1 MYSVIHCH
9 RSSYRTSDT
18 RALNLMECSGNIQI
32 LVFFELF
39 LHMCEK
45 NSTFVDL
52 FGKLYHMRNICRYIC
67 LLIGVLVTSL
77 AHAHNVRIYGY
88 VLGTDNR
95 GVELANVYVEGTTI
109 GTSTNQ
115 NGYYDLMVEQ
125 SDTIVLVYSMI
136 GYETIRQQ
144 LYTENKVL
152 GVNVVLPTNEEML
165 SEITVRGIQRQT
177 GTMERTDVDVA
188 RLMPDATGG
197 GIENLLITFAGV
209 RQNNEMSSQY
219 NVRGGSYDENSV
231 YVNGLEV
238 YRPLLIRSGQ
248 QEGLSFA
255 NTDMVESVDF
265 SAGGFDAQ
273 YGDRMSSV
281 LDIRYKRP
289 EKLESR
295 LNISLLGASAYIG
308 WGDSV
313 QSQMHGIRYKTS
325 KYMLGALETKG
336 NYKPN
341 FIDYQTQ
348 MTWKVGKEAKD
359 WEIRLM
365 GNFSQNSYLFNP
377 DSATTT
383 SGTLQNPITKQIYF
397 EGQEKDMFRTA
408 FAALSAYGKVNK
420 EVEVGVDLSGFYT
433 HEQETYDIHS
443 ELILTRGDK
452 NSSQDSNNNLNQSI
466 TGSTEKQDVIGTG
479 EFHEHARN
487 KLQASIITLAHTGEW
502 KRGQNS
508 LKWGVSGQ
516 VEMMK
521 DQISEWE
528 WRDSLGYSL
537 PNVDKEMELYYA
549 MKGTTQMLSGRLQAY
564 AQNTYRWSTD
574 QGKVFLTAGMRL
586 NWWSF
591 TNEVLPSPR
600 VSVVWMPGWKRDM
613 TFRVAT
619 GIYYQAPFYKEL
631 RQTIIDD
638 KGVYRIHLNDK
649 LKAQRSYQLVMG
661 TDYYFRAWGRPF
673 KFTAEAY
680 GKYIDRMESYT
691 VDNVR
696 VRYSGLNDSEGYTL
710 GLDLKL
716 FGELAPGADSWISFS
731 TMRSRMRFVDDVHE
745 LGWIPTPQ
753 EQRYNLTLYFQ
764 DYLPQ
769 LPQYKL
775 HLKFIWSEGL
785 PYGYPR
791 NEKMRYLGHMGDY
804 RRVDIGASRT
814 FSASTDKWMKKAK
827 HVDSWSVQFD
837 VFNLVGWNNM
847 NSYYWVTAADG
858 QHWPT
863 PNYLTGRMFNLKIDV
878 KIK

>member
-1 MYSVIHCH
+1 
-9 RSSYRTSDT
+9 
-18 RALNLMECSGNIQI
+18 
-32 LVFFELF
+32 
-39 LHMCEK
+39 
-45 NSTFVDL
+45 
-52 FGKLYHMRNICRYIC
+52 MRKSIGTARVLSLTVC
-67 LLIGVLVTSL
+67 LLCSL
-77 AHAHNVRIYGY
+77 ATWAKVPEVRIFGY
-88 VLGTDNR
+88 VLDSDNR
-95 GVELANVYVEGTTI
+95 GIDLANVFVEGTTT
-109 GTSTNQ
+109 GTTTNQ
-115 NGYYDLMVEQ
+115 NGYYDLLVEMG
-125 SDTIVLVYSMI
+125 DTITMVYSMI

-144 LYTENKVL
+144 LYTSNQVL

-177 GTMERTDVDVA
+177 GTMERTDVGVA

-219 NVRGGSYDENSV
+219 NVRGGTYDENSV

-255 NTDMVESVDF
+255 NTDMVESLDF
-265 SAGGFDAQ
+265 SAGGFDAM
-273 YGDRMSSV
+273 YGDKMSSV

-289 EKLESR
+289 ERLESR

-308 WGDSV
+308 WGDSL

-325 KYMLGALETKG
+325 KYMLGALDTKG

-341 FIDYQTQ
+341 FLDYQTQ
-348 MTWKVGKEAKD
+348 MTWKVGKQREWD
-359 WEIRLM
+359 ITVL
-365 GNFSQNSYLFNP
+365 GNISQNSYVFEP
-377 DSATTT
+377 DSSETS
-383 SGTLQNPITKQIYF
+383 SGTMENPITKTIYY

-408 FAALSAYGKVNK
+408 FAALSAHGKLSK
-420 EVEVGVDLSGFYT
+420 EVNIGLDLTGFYT
-433 HEQETYDIHS
+433 HERENYDIHS
-443 ELILTRGDK
+443 ELILSWGKTESGA
-452 NSSQDSNNNLNQSI
+452 DSNNDINQEI
-466 TGSTEKQDVIGTG
+466 IGPTDKQDLIGTG

-487 KLQASIITLAHTGEW
+487 KLQASMVTLAHTGEW
-502 KRGQNS
+502 KRGENT
-508 LKWGVSGQ
+508 LKWGISGQ
-516 VEMMK
+516 VEMIK

-537 PNVDKEMELYYA
+537 PNADEEMELYYA
-549 MKGTTQMLSGRLQAY
+549 MKGTTQMFSGRLQAY
-564 AQNTYRWSTD
+564 AQNTYCWSTQ

-600 VSVVWMPGWKRDM
+600 VSVVWMPGWKRDF

-619 GIYYQAPFYKEL
+619 GVYYQAPFYKEL
-631 RQTIIDD
+631 RQTILDD
-638 KGVYRIHLNDK
+638 KGVYRIHLNDQ

-696 VRYSGLNDSEGYTL
+696 VRYSGINDSEGYAL

-731 TMRSRMRFVDDVHE
+731 TMRSRMRFTDDKHH

-769 LPQYKL
+769 YPQYRL
-775 HLKFIWSEGL
+775 HLKFIWNEGL
-785 PYGYPR
+785 PFGYPR
-791 NEKMRYLGHMGDY
+791 NEAMRYLGHMGDY
-804 RRVDIGASRT
+804 RRIDIGASRT
-814 FSASTDKWMKKAK
+814 FSATTDKWMKKSK
-827 HVDSWSVQFD
+827 HVDSWSIQLD
-837 VFNLVGWNNM
+837 IFNLVGWNNV

-858 QHWPT
+858 QQWST
-863 PNYLTGRMFNLKIDV
+863 PNYLTGRMFNLKVDV

>member
-1 MYSVIHCH
+1 
-9 RSSYRTSDT
+9 
-18 RALNLMECSGNIQI
+18 
-32 LVFFELF
+32 
-39 LHMCEK
+39 
-45 NSTFVDL
+45 
-52 FGKLYHMRNICRYIC
+52 MRKSIGIARVLSLAVC
-67 LLIGVLVTSL
+67 LLCSL
-77 AHAHNVRIYGY
+77 ATWAKVPEVRIFGY
-88 VLGTDNR
+88 VLDSDNR
-95 GVELANVYVEGTTI
+95 GIDLANVFVEGTTT
-109 GTSTNQ
+109 GTTTNQ
-115 NGYYDLMVEQ
+115 NGYYDLLVEMG
-125 SDTIVLVYSMI
+125 DTITMVYSMI

-144 LYTENKVL
+144 LYTSNQVL

-177 GTMERTDVDVA
+177 GTMERTDVGVA

-219 NVRGGSYDENSV
+219 NVRGGTYDENSV

-255 NTDMVESVDF
+255 NTDMVESLDF
-265 SAGGFDAQ
+265 SAGGFDAM
-273 YGDRMSSV
+273 YGDKMSSV

-289 EKLESR
+289 ERLESR

-308 WGDSV
+308 LGDSV

-325 KYMLGALETKG
+325 KYMLGALDTKG

-341 FIDYQTQ
+341 FLDYQTQ
-348 MTWKVGKEAKD
+348 MTWKVGKQREWD
-359 WEIRLM
+359 ITVL
-365 GNFSQNSYLFNP
+365 GNISQNSYVFEP
-377 DSATTT
+377 DSSETS
-383 SGTLQNPITKQIYF
+383 SGTMENPITKTIYY

-408 FAALSAYGKVNK
+408 FAALSAHGKLSK
-420 EVEVGVDLSGFYT
+420 EVNIGLDLTGFYT
-433 HEQETYDIHS
+433 HERENYDIHS
-443 ELILTRGDK
+443 ELILSRGK
-452 NSSQDSNNNLNQSI
+452 TESGADSNNDINQEI
-466 TGSTEKQDVIGTG
+466 IGSTDKQDLIGTG

-487 KLQASIITLAHTGEW
+487 KLQASMVTLAHTGEW
-502 KRGQNS
+502 KRGENT
-508 LKWGVSGQ
+508 LKWGISGQ
-516 VEMMK
+516 VEMIK

-537 PNVDKEMELYYA
+537 PNADEEMELYYA
-549 MKGTTQMLSGRLQAY
+549 MKGTTQMFSGRLQAY
-564 AQNTYRWSTD
+564 AQNTYCWSTQ
-574 QGKVFLTAGMRL
+574 QGKVFLTAGMRM

-600 VSVVWMPGWKRDM
+600 VSVVWMPGWKRDF

-619 GIYYQAPFYKEL
+619 GVYYQAPFYKEL
-631 RQTIIDD
+631 RQTILDD
-638 KGVYRIHLNDK
+638 KGVYRIHLNDQ

-696 VRYSGLNDSEGYTL
+696 VRYSGLNDSEGYAL

-731 TMRSRMRFVDDVHE
+731 TMRSRMRFTDDKHN

-769 LPQYKL
+769 YPQYRL
-775 HLKFIWSEGL
+775 HLKFIWNEGL
-785 PYGYPR
+785 PFGYPR
-791 NEKMRYLGHMGDY
+791 NEAMRYLGHMGDY
-804 RRVDIGASRT
+804 RRIDIGASRT
-814 FSASTDKWMKKAK
+814 FSATTDKWMKKSK
-827 HVDSWSVQFD
+827 HVDSWSIQLD
-837 VFNLVGWNNM
+837 IFNLVGWNNV

-858 QHWPT
+858 QQWST
-863 PNYLTGRMFNLKIDV
+863 PNYLTGRMFNLKLDV

>member
-1 MYSVIHCH
+1 
-9 RSSYRTSDT
+9 
-18 RALNLMECSGNIQI
+18 
-32 LVFFELF
+32 
-39 LHMCEK
+39 
-45 NSTFVDL
+45 
-52 FGKLYHMRNICRYIC
+52 MRKSIGIARVLSLAVC
-67 LLIGVLVTSL
+67 LLCSL
-77 AHAHNVRIYGY
+77 ATWAKVPEVRIFGY
-88 VLGTDNR
+88 VLDSDNR
-95 GVELANVYVEGTTI
+95 GIDLANVFVEGTTT
-109 GTSTNQ
+109 GTTTNQ
-115 NGYYDLMVEQ
+115 NGYYDLLVEMG
-125 SDTIVLVYSMI
+125 DTITMVYSMI

-144 LYTENKVL
+144 LYTSNQVL

-177 GTMERTDVDVA
+177 GTMERTDVGVA

-219 NVRGGSYDENSV
+219 NVRGGTYDENSV

-255 NTDMVESVDF
+255 NTDMVESLDF
-265 SAGGFDAQ
+265 SAGGFDAM
-273 YGDRMSSV
+273 YGDKMSSV

-289 EKLESR
+289 ERLESR

-325 KYMLGALETKG
+325 KYMLGALDTKG

-341 FIDYQTQ
+341 FLDYQTQ
-348 MTWKVGKEAKD
+348 MTWKVGKQREWD
-359 WEIRLM
+359 ITVL
-365 GNFSQNSYLFNP
+365 GNISQNSYVFEP
-377 DSATTT
+377 DSSETS
-383 SGTLQNPITKQIYF
+383 SGTMENPITKTIYY

-408 FAALSAYGKVNK
+408 FAALSAHGKLNK
-420 EVEVGVDLSGFYT
+420 EVNIGLDLTGFYT
-433 HEQETYDIHS
+433 HERENYDIHS
-443 ELILTRGDK
+443 ELILSRGK
-452 NSSQDSNNNLNQSI
+452 TEGGADSNNDINQDI
-466 TGSTEKQDVIGTG
+466 IGSTDKQDLIGTG

-487 KLQASIITLAHTGEW
+487 KLQASMVTLAHTGEW
-502 KRGQNS
+502 KRGENT
-508 LKWGVSGQ
+508 LKWGISGQ
-516 VEMMK
+516 VEMIK

-537 PNVDKEMELYYA
+537 PNADKEMELYYA
-549 MKGTTQMLSGRLQAY
+549 MKGTTQMFSGRLQAY
-564 AQNTYRWSTD
+564 AQNTYCWSTQ
-574 QGKVFLTAGMRL
+574 QGKVFLTAGMRM

-600 VSVVWMPGWKRDM
+600 VSVVWMPGWKRDF

-619 GIYYQAPFYKEL
+619 GVYYQAPFYKEL
-631 RQTIIDD
+631 RQTILDD
-638 KGVYRIHLNDK
+638 KGVYRIHLNDQ

-696 VRYSGLNDSEGYTL
+696 VRYSGLNDSEGYAL

-731 TMRSRMRFVDDVHE
+731 TMRSRMRFTDDKHN

-769 LPQYKL
+769 YPQYRL
-775 HLKFIWSEGL
+775 HLKFIWNEGL
-785 PYGYPR
+785 PFGYPR
-791 NEKMRYLGHMGDY
+791 NEAMRYLGHMGDY
-804 RRVDIGASRT
+804 RRIDIGASRT
-814 FSASTDKWMKKAK
+814 FSATTDKWMKKSK
-827 HVDSWSVQFD
+827 HVDSWSIQLD
-837 VFNLVGWNNM
+837 IFNLVGWNNV

-858 QHWPT
+858 QQWST
-863 PNYLTGRMFNLKIDV
+863 PNYLTGRMFNLKVDV

>member
-1 MYSVIHCH
+1 
-9 RSSYRTSDT
+9 
-18 RALNLMECSGNIQI
+18 
-32 LVFFELF
+32 
-39 LHMCEK
+39 
-45 NSTFVDL
+45 
-52 FGKLYHMRNICRYIC
+52 MRKSIGIARVLSLAVC
-67 LLIGVLVTSL
+67 LLCSL
-77 AHAHNVRIYGY
+77 ATWAKVPEVRIFGY
-88 VLGTDNR
+88 VLDSDNR
-95 GVELANVYVEGTTI
+95 GIDLANVFVEGTTT
-109 GTSTNQ
+109 GTTTNQ
-115 NGYYDLMVEQ
+115 NGYYDLLVEMG
-125 SDTIVLVYSMI
+125 DTITMVYSMI

-144 LYTENKVL
+144 LYTSNQVL

-177 GTMERTDVDVA
+177 GTMERTDVGVA

-197 GIENLLITFAGV
+197 GIESLLITFTGV

-219 NVRGGSYDENSV
+219 NVRGGTYDENSV

-255 NTDMVESVDF
+255 NTDMVESLDF
-265 SAGGFDAQ
+265 SAGGFDAM
-273 YGDRMSSV
+273 YGDKMSSV

-289 EKLESR
+289 ERLESR

-308 WGDSV
+308 WGDSL

-325 KYMLGALETKG
+325 KYMLGALDTKG

-341 FIDYQTQ
+341 FLDYQTQ
-348 MTWKVGKEAKD
+348 MTWKVGKQREWD
-359 WEIRLM
+359 ITVL
-365 GNFSQNSYLFNP
+365 GNISQNSYVFEP
-377 DSATTT
+377 DSSETS
-383 SGTLQNPITKQIYF
+383 SGTMENPITKTIYY

-408 FAALSAYGKVNK
+408 FAALSAHGKLSK
-420 EVEVGVDLSGFYT
+420 EVNIGLDLTGFYT
-433 HEQETYDIHS
+433 HERENYDIHS
-443 ELILTRGDK
+443 ELILSRGK
-452 NSSQDSNNNLNQSI
+452 TESGADSNNDINQEI
-466 TGSTEKQDVIGTG
+466 IGPTDKQDLIGTG

-487 KLQASIITLAHTGEW
+487 KLQASMVTLAHTGEW
-502 KRGQNS
+502 KRGENT
-508 LKWGVSGQ
+508 LKWGISGQ
-516 VEMMK
+516 VEMIK

-537 PNVDKEMELYYA
+537 PNADKEMELYYA
-549 MKGTTQMLSGRLQAY
+549 MKGTTQMFSGRLQAY
-564 AQNTYRWSTD
+564 AQNTYCWSTQ

-600 VSVVWMPGWKRDM
+600 VSVVWMPGWKRDF

-619 GIYYQAPFYKEL
+619 GVYYQAPFYKEL
-631 RQTIIDD
+631 RQTILDD
-638 KGVYRIHLNDK
+638 KGVYRIHLNDQ

-696 VRYSGLNDSEGYTL
+696 VRYSGINDSEGYAL

-731 TMRSRMRFVDDVHE
+731 TMRSRMRFANDKHH

-769 LPQYKL
+769 YPQYRL
-775 HLKFIWSEGL
+775 HLKFIWNEGL
-785 PYGYPR
+785 PFGYPR
-791 NEKMRYLGHMGDY
+791 NEAMRYLGHMGDY
-804 RRVDIGASRT
+804 RRIDIGASRT
-814 FSASTDKWMKKAK
+814 FSASTDKWMKKSK
-827 HVDSWSVQFD
+827 HVDSWSIQLD
-837 VFNLVGWNNM
+837 IFNLVGWNNV

-858 QHWPT
+858 QQWST
-863 PNYLTGRMFNLKIDV
+863 PNYLTGRMFNLKVDV

>member
-1 MYSVIHCH
+1 
-9 RSSYRTSDT
+9 
-18 RALNLMECSGNIQI
+18 
-32 LVFFELF
+32 
-39 LHMCEK
+39 
-45 NSTFVDL
+45 
-52 FGKLYHMRNICRYIC
+52 MRKSIGIARVLSLAVC
-67 LLIGVLVTSL
+67 LLCSL
-77 AHAHNVRIYGY
+77 ATWAKVPEVRIFGY
-88 VLGTDNR
+88 VLDSDNR
-95 GVELANVYVEGTTI
+95 GIDLANVFVEGTTT
-109 GTSTNQ
+109 GTTTNQ
-115 NGYYDLMVEQ
+115 NGYYDLLVEMG
-125 SDTIVLVYSMI
+125 DTITMVYSMI

-144 LYTENKVL
+144 LYTSNQVL

-177 GTMERTDVDVA
+177 GTMERTDVGVA

-219 NVRGGSYDENSV
+219 NVRGGTYDENSV

-255 NTDMVESVDF
+255 NTDMVESLDF
-265 SAGGFDAQ
+265 SAGGFDAM
-273 YGDRMSSV
+273 YGDKMSSV

-289 EKLESR
+289 ERLESR

-308 WGDSV
+308 WGDSL

-325 KYMLGALETKG
+325 KYMLGALDTKG

-341 FIDYQTQ
+341 FLDYQTQ
-348 MTWKVGKEAKD
+348 MTWKVGKQREWD
-359 WEIRLM
+359 ITVL
-365 GNFSQNSYLFNP
+365 GNISQNSYVFEP
-377 DSATTT
+377 DSSETS
-383 SGTLQNPITKQIYF
+383 SGTMENPITKTIYY

-408 FAALSAYGKVNK
+408 FAALSAHGKLSK
-420 EVEVGVDLSGFYT
+420 EVNIGLDLTGFYT
-433 HEQETYDIHS
+433 HERENYDIHS
-443 ELILTRGDK
+443 ELILSRGK
-452 NSSQDSNNNLNQSI
+452 TESGADSNNDINQEI
-466 TGSTEKQDVIGTG
+466 IGPTDKQDLIGTG

-487 KLQASIITLAHTGEW
+487 KLQASMVTLAHTGEW
-502 KRGQNS
+502 KRGENT
-508 LKWGVSGQ
+508 LKWGISGQ
-516 VEMMK
+516 VEMIK

-537 PNVDKEMELYYA
+537 PNADKEMELYYA
-549 MKGTTQMLSGRLQAY
+549 MKGTTQMFSGRLQAY
-564 AQNTYRWSTD
+564 AQNTYCWSTQ
-574 QGKVFLTAGMRL
+574 QGKVFLTAGMRM

-600 VSVVWMPGWKRDM
+600 VSVVWMPGWKRDF

-619 GIYYQAPFYKEL
+619 GVYYQAPFYKEL
-631 RQTIIDD
+631 RQTILDD
-638 KGVYRIHLNDK
+638 KGVYRIHLNDQ

-696 VRYSGLNDSEGYTL
+696 VRYSGINDSEGYAL

-731 TMRSRMRFVDDVHE
+731 TMRSRMRFTDDKHH

-769 LPQYKL
+769 YPQYRL
-775 HLKFIWSEGL
+775 HLKFIWNEGL
-785 PYGYPR
+785 PFGYPR
-791 NEKMRYLGHMGDY
+791 NEAMRYLGHMGDY
-804 RRVDIGASRT
+804 RRIDIGASRT
-814 FSASTDKWMKKAK
+814 FSASTDKWMKKSK
-827 HVDSWSVQFD
+827 HVDSWSIQLD
-837 VFNLVGWNNM
+837 IFNLVGWNNV

-858 QHWPT
+858 QQWST
-863 PNYLTGRMFNLKIDV
+863 PNYLTGRMFNLRVDV

>member
-1 MYSVIHCH
+1 
-9 RSSYRTSDT
+9 
-18 RALNLMECSGNIQI
+18 
-32 LVFFELF
+32 
-39 LHMCEK
+39 
-45 NSTFVDL
+45 
-52 FGKLYHMRNICRYIC
+52 MRKSIGIARVLSLAVC
-67 LLIGVLVTSL
+67 LLCSL
-77 AHAHNVRIYGY
+77 ATWAKVPEVRIFGY
-88 VLGTDNR
+88 VLDSDNR
-95 GVELANVYVEGTTI
+95 GIDLANVFVEGTTT
-109 GTSTNQ
+109 GTTTNQ
-115 NGYYDLMVEQ
+115 NGYYDLLVEMG
-125 SDTIVLVYSMI
+125 DTITMVYSMI

-144 LYTENKVL
+144 LYTSNQVL

-177 GTMERTDVDVA
+177 GTMERTDVGVA

-219 NVRGGSYDENSV
+219 NVRGGTYDENSV

-255 NTDMVESVDF
+255 NTDMVESLDF
-265 SAGGFDAQ
+265 SAGGFDAM
-273 YGDRMSSV
+273 YGDKMSSV

-289 EKLESR
+289 ERLESR

-308 WGDSV
+308 WGDSL

-325 KYMLGALETKG
+325 KYMLGALDTKG

-341 FIDYQTQ
+341 FLDYQTQ
-348 MTWKVGKEAKD
+348 MTWKVGKQREWD
-359 WEIRLM
+359 ITVL
-365 GNFSQNSYLFNP
+365 GNISQNSYVFEP
-377 DSATTT
+377 DSSETS
-383 SGTLQNPITKQIYF
+383 SGTMENPITKTIYY

-408 FAALSAYGKVNK
+408 FAALSAHGKLSK
-420 EVEVGVDLSGFYT
+420 EVNIGLDLTGFYT
-433 HEQETYDIHS
+433 HERENYDIHS
-443 ELILTRGDK
+443 ELILSRGK
-452 NSSQDSNNNLNQSI
+452 TEGGADSNNDINQEI
-466 TGSTEKQDVIGTG
+466 IGSTEKQDLIGTG

-487 KLQASIITLAHTGEW
+487 KLQASMVTLAHTGEW
-502 KRGQNS
+502 KRGENT
-508 LKWGVSGQ
+508 LKWGLSGQ
-516 VEMMK
+516 VEMIK

-537 PNVDKEMELYYA
+537 PNADEEMELYYA
-549 MKGTTQMLSGRLQAY
+549 MKGTTQMFSGRLQAY
-564 AQNTYRWSTD
+564 AQNTYCWSTQ
-574 QGKVFLTAGMRL
+574 QGKVFLTAGMRM

-600 VSVVWMPGWKRDM
+600 VSVVWMPGWKRDF

-619 GIYYQAPFYKEL
+619 GVYYQAPFYKEL
-631 RQTIIDD
+631 RQTVLDD
-638 KGVYRIHLNDK
+638 KGVYRIHLNDQ

-696 VRYSGLNDSEGYTL
+696 VRYSGINDSEGYAL

-731 TMRSRMRFVDDVHE
+731 TMRSRMRFTDDKHN

-769 LPQYKL
+769 YPQYRL
-775 HLKFIWSEGL
+775 HLKFIWNEGL
-785 PYGYPR
+785 PFGYPR
-791 NEKMRYLGHMGDY
+791 NEAMRYLGHMGDY
-804 RRVDIGASRT
+804 RRIDIGASRT
-814 FSASTDKWMKKAK
+814 FSASTDKWMKKSK
-827 HVDSWSVQFD
+827 HVDSWSIQLD
-837 VFNLVGWNNM
+837 IFNLVGWNNV

-858 QHWPT
+858 QQWST
-863 PNYLTGRMFNLKIDV
+863 PNYLTGRMFNLKVDV

>member
-1 MYSVIHCH
+1 
-9 RSSYRTSDT
+9 
-18 RALNLMECSGNIQI
+18 
-32 LVFFELF
+32 
-39 LHMCEK
+39 
-45 NSTFVDL
+45 
-52 FGKLYHMRNICRYIC
+52 MRKSIGIARVLSLAVC
-67 LLIGVLVTSL
+67 LLCSL
-77 AHAHNVRIYGY
+77 ATWAKVPEVRIFGY
-88 VLGTDNR
+88 VLDSDNR
-95 GVELANVYVEGTTI
+95 GIDLANVFVEGTTT
-109 GTSTNQ
+109 GTTTNQ
-115 NGYYDLMVEQ
+115 NGYYDLLVEMG
-125 SDTIVLVYSMI
+125 DTITMVYSMI

-144 LYTENKVL
+144 LYTSNQVL

-177 GTMERTDVDVA
+177 GTMESTDVGVA

-219 NVRGGSYDENSV
+219 NVRGGTYDENSV

-255 NTDMVESVDF
+255 NTDMVESLDF
-265 SAGGFDAQ
+265 SAGGFDAM
-273 YGDRMSSV
+273 YGDKMSSV

-289 EKLESR
+289 ERLESR

-308 WGDSV
+308 WGDSL

-325 KYMLGALETKG
+325 KYMLGALDTKG

-341 FIDYQTQ
+341 FLDYQTQ
-348 MTWKVGKEAKD
+348 MTWKVGKQREWD
-359 WEIRLM
+359 ITVL
-365 GNFSQNSYLFNP
+365 GNISQNSYVFEP
-377 DSATTT
+377 DSSETS
-383 SGTLQNPITKQIYF
+383 SGTMENPITKTIYY

-408 FAALSAYGKVNK
+408 FAALSAHGKLSK
-420 EVEVGVDLSGFYT
+420 EVNIGLDLTGFYT
-433 HEQETYDIHS
+433 HERENYDIHS
-443 ELILTRGDK
+443 ELILSRGK
-452 NSSQDSNNNLNQSI
+452 TESGADSNNDINQEI
-466 TGSTEKQDVIGTG
+466 IGPTDKQDLIGTG

-487 KLQASIITLAHTGEW
+487 KLQASMVTLAHTGEW
-502 KRGQNS
+502 KRGENT
-508 LKWGVSGQ
+508 LKWGISGQ
-516 VEMMK
+516 VEMIK

-537 PNVDKEMELYYA
+537 PNADEEMELYYA
-549 MKGTTQMLSGRLQAY
+549 MKGTTQMFSGRLQAY
-564 AQNTYRWSTD
+564 AQNTYCWSTQ

-600 VSVVWMPGWKRDM
+600 VSVVWMPGWKRDF

-619 GIYYQAPFYKEL
+619 GVYYQAPFYKEL
-631 RQTIIDD
+631 RQTILDD
-638 KGVYRIHLNDK
+638 KGVYRIHLNDQ

-696 VRYSGLNDSEGYTL
+696 VRYSGINDSEGYAL

-731 TMRSRMRFVDDVHE
+731 TMRSRMRFTDDKHN

-769 LPQYKL
+769 YPQYRL
-775 HLKFIWSEGL
+775 HLKFIWNEGL
-785 PYGYPR
+785 PFGYPR
-791 NEKMRYLGHMGDY
+791 NEAMRYLGHMGDY
-804 RRVDIGASRT
+804 RRIDIGASRT
-814 FSASTDKWMKKAK
+814 FSASTDKWMKKSK
-827 HVDSWSVQFD
+827 HVDSWSIQLD
-837 VFNLVGWNNM
+837 IFNLVGWNNV

-858 QHWPT
+858 QQWST
-863 PNYLTGRMFNLKIDV
+863 PNYLTGRMFNLKVDV

>member
-1 MYSVIHCH
+1 
-9 RSSYRTSDT
+9 
-18 RALNLMECSGNIQI
+18 
-32 LVFFELF
+32 
-39 LHMCEK
+39 
-45 NSTFVDL
+45 
-52 FGKLYHMRNICRYIC
+52 MRKSIGIARVLSLAVC
-67 LLIGVLVTSL
+67 LLCSL
-77 AHAHNVRIYGY
+77 ATWAKVPEVRIFGY
-88 VLGTDNR
+88 VLDSDNR
-95 GVELANVYVEGTTI
+95 GIDLANVFVEGTTT
-109 GTSTNQ
+109 GTTTNQ
-115 NGYYDLMVEQ
+115 NGYYDLLVEMG
-125 SDTIVLVYSMI
+125 DTITMVYSMI

-144 LYTENKVL
+144 LYTSNQVL

-177 GTMERTDVDVA
+177 GTMERTDVGVA

-219 NVRGGSYDENSV
+219 NVRGGTYDENSV

-255 NTDMVESVDF
+255 NTDMVESLDF
-265 SAGGFDAQ
+265 SAGGFDAM
-273 YGDRMSSV
+273 YGDKMSSV

-289 EKLESR
+289 ERLESR

-325 KYMLGALETKG
+325 KYMLGALDTKG

-341 FIDYQTQ
+341 FLDYQTQ
-348 MTWKVGKEAKD
+348 MTWKVGKQREWD
-359 WEIRLM
+359 ITVL
-365 GNFSQNSYLFNP
+365 GNISQNSYVFEP
-377 DSATTT
+377 DSSETS
-383 SGTLQNPITKQIYF
+383 SGTMENPITKTIYY

-408 FAALSAYGKVNK
+408 FAALSAHGKLNK
-420 EVEVGVDLSGFYT
+420 EVNIGLDLTGFYT
-433 HEQETYDIHS
+433 HERENYDIHS
-443 ELILTRGDK
+443 ELILSRGK
-452 NSSQDSNNNLNQSI
+452 TEGGADSNNDINQEI
-466 TGSTEKQDVIGTG
+466 IGSTEKQDLIGTG

-487 KLQASIITLAHTGEW
+487 KLQASMVTLAHTGEW
-502 KRGQNS
+502 KRGENT
-508 LKWGVSGQ
+508 LKWGISGQ
-516 VEMMK
+516 VEMIK

-537 PNVDKEMELYYA
+537 PNADEEMELYYA
-549 MKGTTQMLSGRLQAY
+549 MKGTTQMFSGRLQAY
-564 AQNTYRWSTD
+564 AQNTYCWSTQ
-574 QGKVFLTAGMRL
+574 QGKVFLTAGMRM

-600 VSVVWMPGWKRDM
+600 VSVVWMPGWKRDF

-619 GIYYQAPFYKEL
+619 GVYYQAPFYKEL
-631 RQTIIDD
+631 RQTILDD
-638 KGVYRIHLNDK
+638 KGVYRIHLNDQ

-696 VRYSGLNDSEGYTL
+696 VRYSGLNDSEGYAL

-731 TMRSRMRFVDDVHE
+731 TMRSRMRFTDDKHN

-769 LPQYKL
+769 YPQYRL
-775 HLKFIWSEGL
+775 HLKFIWNEGL
-785 PYGYPR
+785 PFGYPR
-791 NEKMRYLGHMGDY
+791 NEAMRYLGHMGDY
-804 RRVDIGASRT
+804 RRIDIGASRT
-814 FSASTDKWMKKAK
+814 FSATTDKWMKKSK
-827 HVDSWSVQFD
+827 HVDSWSIQLD
-837 VFNLVGWNNM
+837 IFNLVGWNNV

-858 QHWPT
+858 QQWST
-863 PNYLTGRMFNLKIDV
+863 PNYLTGRMFNLKVDV

>member
-1 MYSVIHCH
+1 
-9 RSSYRTSDT
+9 
-18 RALNLMECSGNIQI
+18 
-32 LVFFELF
+32 
-39 LHMCEK
+39 
-45 NSTFVDL
+45 
-52 FGKLYHMRNICRYIC
+52 MRKSIGIARVLSLAVC
-67 LLIGVLVTSL
+67 LLCSL
-77 AHAHNVRIYGY
+77 ATWAKVPEVRIFGY
-88 VLGTDNR
+88 VLDSDNR
-95 GVELANVYVEGTTI
+95 GIDLANVFVEGTTT
-109 GTSTNQ
+109 GTTTNQ
-115 NGYYDLMVEQ
+115 NGYYDLLVEMG
-125 SDTIVLVYSMI
+125 DTITMVYSMI

-144 LYTENKVL
+144 LYTSNQVL

-177 GTMERTDVDVA
+177 GTMERTDVGVA

-219 NVRGGSYDENSV
+219 NVRGGTYDENSV

-255 NTDMVESVDF
+255 NTDMVESLDF
-265 SAGGFDAQ
+265 SAGGFDAM
-273 YGDRMSSV
+273 YGDKMSSV

-289 EKLESR
+289 ERLESR

-308 WGDSV
+308 WGDSL

-325 KYMLGALETKG
+325 KYMLGALDTKG

-341 FIDYQTQ
+341 FLDYQTQ
-348 MTWKVGKEAKD
+348 MTWKVGKQREWD
-359 WEIRLM
+359 ITVL
-365 GNFSQNSYLFNP
+365 GNISQNSYVFEP
-377 DSATTT
+377 DSSETS
-383 SGTLQNPITKQIYF
+383 SGTMENPITKTIYY

-408 FAALSAYGKVNK
+408 FAALSAHGKLSK
-420 EVEVGVDLSGFYT
+420 EVNIGLDLTGFYT
-433 HEQETYDIHS
+433 HERENYDIHS
-443 ELILTRGDK
+443 ELILSRGK
-452 NSSQDSNNNLNQSI
+452 TESGADSNNDINQEI
-466 TGSTEKQDVIGTG
+466 IGPTDKQDLIGTG

-487 KLQASIITLAHTGEW
+487 KLQASMVTLAHTGEW
-502 KRGQNS
+502 KRGENT
-508 LKWGVSGQ
+508 LKWGISGQ
-516 VEMMK
+516 VEMIK

-537 PNVDKEMELYYA
+537 PNADEEMELYYA
-549 MKGTTQMLSGRLQAY
+549 MKGTTQMFSGRLQAY
-564 AQNTYRWSTD
+564 AQNTYCWSTQ
-574 QGKVFLTAGMRL
+574 QGKVFLTAGMRM
-586 NWWSF
+586 NWCSF

-600 VSVVWMPGWKRDM
+600 VSVVWMPGWKRDF

-619 GIYYQAPFYKEL
+619 GVYYQAPFYKEL
-631 RQTIIDD
+631 RQTILDD
-638 KGVYRIHLNDK
+638 KGVYRIHLNDQ

-696 VRYSGLNDSEGYTL
+696 VRYSGINDSEGYAL

-731 TMRSRMRFVDDVHE
+731 TMRSRMRFTDDKHH

-769 LPQYKL
+769 YPQYRL
-775 HLKFIWSEGL
+775 HLKFIWNEGL
-785 PYGYPR
+785 PFGYPR
-791 NEKMRYLGHMGDY
+791 NEAMRYLGHMGDY
-804 RRVDIGASRT
+804 RRIDIGASRT
-814 FSASTDKWMKKAK
+814 FSASTDKWMKKSK
-827 HVDSWSVQFD
+827 HVDSWSIQLD
-837 VFNLVGWNNM
+837 IFNLVGWNNV

-858 QHWPT
+858 QQWST
-863 PNYLTGRMFNLKIDV
+863 PNYLTGRMFNLKVDV

>member
-1 MYSVIHCH
+1 
-9 RSSYRTSDT
+9 
-18 RALNLMECSGNIQI
+18 
-32 LVFFELF
+32 
-39 LHMCEK
+39 
-45 NSTFVDL
+45 
-52 FGKLYHMRNICRYIC
+52 MRKSIGIARVLSLAVC
-67 LLIGVLVTSL
+67 LLCSL
-77 AHAHNVRIYGY
+77 ATWAKVPEVRIFGY
-88 VLGTDNR
+88 VLDSDNR
-95 GVELANVYVEGTTI
+95 GIDLANVFVEGTTT
-109 GTSTNQ
+109 GTTTNQ
-115 NGYYDLMVEQ
+115 NGYYDLLVEMG
-125 SDTIVLVYSMI
+125 DTITMVYSMI

-144 LYTENKVL
+144 LYTSNQVL

-177 GTMERTDVDVA
+177 GTMESTDVGVA

-197 GIENLLITFAGV
+197 GIESLLITFTGV

-219 NVRGGSYDENSV
+219 NVRGGTYDENSV

-255 NTDMVESVDF
+255 NTDMVESLDF
-265 SAGGFDAQ
+265 SAGGFDAM
-273 YGDRMSSV
+273 YGDKMSSV

-289 EKLESR
+289 ERLESR

-308 WGDSV
+308 WGDSL

-325 KYMLGALETKG
+325 KYMLGALDTKG

-341 FIDYQTQ
+341 FLDYQTQ
-348 MTWKVGKEAKD
+348 MTWKVGKQREWD
-359 WEIRLM
+359 ITVL
-365 GNFSQNSYLFNP
+365 GNISQNSYVFEP
-377 DSATTT
+377 DSSETS
-383 SGTLQNPITKQIYF
+383 SGTMENPITKTIYY

-408 FAALSAYGKVNK
+408 FAALSAHGKLSK
-420 EVEVGVDLSGFYT
+420 EVNIGLDLTGFYT
-433 HEQETYDIHS
+433 HERENYDIHS
-443 ELILTRGDK
+443 ELILSRGK
-452 NSSQDSNNNLNQSI
+452 TESGVDSNNDLTQEI
-466 TGSTEKQDVIGTG
+466 IGPTDKQDLIGTG

-487 KLQASIITLAHTGEW
+487 KLQASMVTLAHTGEW
-502 KRGQNS
+502 KRGENT
-508 LKWGVSGQ
+508 LKWGISGQ
-516 VEMMK
+516 VEMIK

-537 PNVDKEMELYYA
+537 PNTDKEMELYYA
-549 MKGTTQMLSGRLQAY
+549 MKGTTQMFSGRLQAY
-564 AQNTYRWSTD
+564 AQNTYCWSTQ
-574 QGKVFLTAGMRL
+574 QGKVFLTAGMRM

-600 VSVVWMPGWKRDM
+600 VSVVWMPGWKRDF

-619 GIYYQAPFYKEL
+619 GLYYQAPFYKEL
-631 RQTIIDD
+631 RQTILDD
-638 KGVYRIHLNDK
+638 KGVYRIHLNDQ

-696 VRYSGLNDSEGYTL
+696 VRYSGINDSEGYAL

-731 TMRSRMRFVDDVHE
+731 TMRSRMRFTDDKHH

-769 LPQYKL
+769 YPQYRL
-775 HLKFIWSEGL
+775 HLKFIWNEGL
-785 PYGYPR
+785 PFGYPR
-791 NEKMRYLGHMGDY
+791 NEAMRYLGHMGDY
-804 RRVDIGASRT
+804 RRIDIGASRT
-814 FSASTDKWMKKAK
+814 FSASTDKWMKKSK
-827 HVDSWSVQFD
+827 HVDSWSIQLD
-837 VFNLVGWNNM
+837 IFNLVGWNNV

-858 QHWPT
+858 QQWST
-863 PNYLTGRMFNLKIDV
+863 PNYLTGRMFNLKVDV

>member
-1 MYSVIHCH
+1 M
-9 RSSYRTSDT
+9 R
-18 RALNLMECSGNIQI
+18 
-32 LVFFELF
+32 
-39 LHMCEK
+39 
-45 NSTFVDL
+45 
-52 FGKLYHMRNICRYIC
+52 KLIGIARVLSLAVC
-67 LLIGVLVTSL
+67 LLCSL
-77 AHAHNVRIYGY
+77 ATWAKVPEVRIFGY
-88 VLGTDNR
+88 VLDSDNR
-95 GVELANVYVEGTTI
+95 GIDLANVFVEGTTT
-109 GTSTNQ
+109 GTTTNQ
-115 NGYYDLMVEQ
+115 NGYYDLLVEMG
-125 SDTIVLVYSMI
+125 DTITMVYSMI

-144 LYTENKVL
+144 LYTSNQVL

-177 GTMERTDVDVA
+177 GTMERTDVGVA

-219 NVRGGSYDENSV
+219 NVRGGTYDENSV

-255 NTDMVESVDF
+255 NTDMVESLDF
-265 SAGGFDAQ
+265 SAGGFDAM
-273 YGDRMSSV
+273 YGDKMSSV

-289 EKLESR
+289 ERLESR

-308 WGDSV
+308 WGDSL

-325 KYMLGALETKG
+325 KYMLGALDTKG

-341 FIDYQTQ
+341 FLDYQTQ
-348 MTWKVGKEAKD
+348 MTWKVGKQREWD
-359 WEIRLM
+359 ITVL
-365 GNFSQNSYLFNP
+365 GNISQNSYVFEP
-377 DSATTT
+377 DSSETS
-383 SGTLQNPITKQIYF
+383 SGTMENPITKTIYY

-408 FAALSAYGKVNK
+408 FAALSAHGKLSK
-420 EVEVGVDLSGFYT
+420 EVNIGLDLTGFYT
-433 HEQETYDIHS
+433 HERENYDIHS
-443 ELILTRGDK
+443 ELILSRGK
-452 NSSQDSNNNLNQSI
+452 TESGADSNNDINQEI
-466 TGSTEKQDVIGTG
+466 IGPTDKQDLIGTG

-487 KLQASIITLAHTGEW
+487 KLQASMVTLAHTGEW
-502 KRGQNS
+502 KRGENT
-508 LKWGVSGQ
+508 LKWGISGQ
-516 VEMMK
+516 VEMIK

-537 PNVDKEMELYYA
+537 PNADKEMELYYA
-549 MKGTTQMLSGRLQAY
+549 MKGTTQMFSGRLQAY
-564 AQNTYRWSTD
+564 AQNTYCWSTQ

-600 VSVVWMPGWKRDM
+600 VSVVWMPGWKRDF

-619 GIYYQAPFYKEL
+619 GVYYQAPFYKEL
-631 RQTIIDD
+631 RQTVLDD
-638 KGVYRIHLNDK
+638 KGVYRIHLNDQ

-696 VRYSGLNDSEGYTL
+696 VRYSGINDSEGYAL

-731 TMRSRMRFVDDVHE
+731 TMRSRMRFTDDKHN

-769 LPQYKL
+769 YPQYRL
-775 HLKFIWSEGL
+775 HLKFIWNEGL
-785 PYGYPR
+785 PFGYPR
-791 NEKMRYLGHMGDY
+791 NEAMRYLGHMGDY
-804 RRVDIGASRT
+804 RRIDIGASRT
-814 FSASTDKWMKKAK
+814 FSASTDKWMKKSK
-827 HVDSWSVQFD
+827 HVDSWSIQLD
-837 VFNLVGWNNM
+837 IFNLVGWNNV

-858 QHWPT
+858 QQWST
-863 PNYLTGRMFNLKIDV
+863 PNYLTGRMFNLKVDV

>member
-1 MYSVIHCH
+1 MTWAKAPEV
-9 RSSYRTSDT
+9 R
-18 RALNLMECSGNIQI
+18 
-32 LVFFELF
+32 LF
-39 LHMCEK
+39 
-45 NSTFVDL
+45 
-52 FGKLYHMRNICRYIC
+52 
-67 LLIGVLVTSL
+67 
-77 AHAHNVRIYGY
+77 GY
-88 VLGTDNR
+88 VLDSDNR
-95 GVELANVYVEGTTI
+95 GIELANVYVEGTTH
-109 GTSTNQ
+109 GTTTNQ
-115 NGYYDLMVEQ
+115 NGYYDLTVEMA
-125 SDTIVLVYSMI
+125 DTIIMVYSMI
-136 GYETIRQQ
+136 GYESIRQQ
-144 LYTENKVL
+144 LYTQNKVL

-165 SEITVRGIQRQT
+165 NEITVRGIHHQT
-177 GTMERTDVDVA
+177 GTMERTDVGVA

-219 NVRGGSYDENSV
+219 NVRGGSFDENSV

-255 NTDMVESVDF
+255 NTDMVESVEF

-273 YGDRMSSV
+273 YGDKMSSV

-289 EKLESR
+289 DKFESR
-295 LNISLLGASAYIG
+295 LNISLLGASAYVG
-308 WGDSV
+308 WGDSL

-341 FIDYQTQ
+341 FVDYQTQ
-348 MTWKVGKEAKD
+348 MTWKVGNRSVQTPVVGSWD
-359 WEIRLM
+359 ITLL
-365 GNFSQNSYLFNP
+365 GNFSQNNYEFNP

-383 SGTLQNPITKQIYF
+383 SGTLDNPITKTIYY
-397 EGQEKDMFRTA
+397 EGKEKDIFRTA
-408 FAALSAYGKVNK
+408 FAALSAHGKASK
-420 EVEVGVDLSGFYT
+420 EVKMGVDLSGFYT

-443 ELILTRGDK
+443 ELILSNGDK
-452 NSSQDSNNNLNQSI
+452 ESDKTDI
-466 TGSTEKQDVIGTG
+466 IGTG

-502 KRGQNS
+502 KHENNS

-516 VEMMK
+516 VEMVT

-537 PNVDKEMELYYA
+537 PNADKEMELYYA
-549 MKGTTQMLSGRLQAY
+549 MKGTTHMFSGRLQAY
-564 AQNTYRWSTD
+564 AQNTYRWNTD
-574 QGKVFLTAGMRL
+574 AGKVFLTAGMRM

-600 VSVVWMPGWKRDM
+600 VSVVWLPGWKRDF

-619 GIYYQAPFYKEL
+619 GLYYQAPFYKEL
-631 RQTIIDD
+631 RQTILDE

-649 LKAQRSYQLVMG
+649 LKAQQSYQVVLG
-661 TDYYFRAWGRPF
+661 TDYYFRAWGIPF

-680 GKYIDRMESYT
+680 GKLMDRMESYT

-696 VRYSGLNDSEGYTL
+696 IRYSGVNDSKGYAL

-716 FGELAPGADSWISFS
+716 FGELAPGADSWLSFS
-731 TMRSRMRFVDDVHE
+731 TMRSRMHFIDDTHN

-769 LPQYKL
+769 YPQYKL
-775 HLKFIWSEGL
+775 HLKFIWNEGL
-785 PYGYPR
+785 PYGYPK
-791 NEKMRYLGHMGDY
+791 NDKMRYLGHMGDY
-804 RRVDIGASRT
+804 RRIDIGASRT
-814 FSASTDKWMKKAK
+814 FAASTDKWMKKAK

-837 VFNLVGWNNM
+837 VFNLVGWDNV
-847 NSYYWVTAADG
+847 NSYYWVSAADG
-858 QHWPT
+858 QQWPT
-863 PNYLTGRMFNLKIDV
+863 PNYLAGRMFNLKIDV